1 VERKTNG
8 FYNRRRAMI
17 YYCIKP
23 IEVLVYYNTWKYL
36 KYLINEGEEIDIN
49 EVENADGTYNIF
61 INSIN
66 KKSSIYTIDID
77 HFISQAEWREKQIN
91 SIIENNMI
99 IEIWEDNIQN
109 EITVIERGNSNKNL
123 LGVAATLIRTIE
135 GEDWNDC
142 MKKHHELMGW
152 EPYKPM

>member
-1 VERKTNG
+1 MT
-8 FYNRRRAMI
+8 

-66 KKSSIYTIDID
+66 KKSSIYPIDID
-77 HFISQAEWREKQIN
+77 HFISQAEWREKQMN

-99 IEIWEDNIQN
+99 IEIWEDNVQN
-109 EITVIERGNSNKNL
+109 EITVIKRGDSNKNL

-135 GEDWNDC
+135 GEDWDDC

>member
-1 VERKTNG
+1 
-8 FYNRRRAMI
+8 MI

>member
-1 VERKTNG
+1 
-8 FYNRRRAMI
+8 M
-17 YYCIKP
+17 
-23 IEVLVYYNTWKYL
+23 VYYNTWKYL